1 MSCCSGGKSGKHKC
15 RCVQNNAGGRRQT
28 SGYDRKQ
35 RCGNLQKFLH
45 LSRASPPS
53 QSVSISPSNSVNR
66 RRWSAD
72 RPDNNFKLSSRV
84 IKTSNCPDGSVPET
98 RATEGIPSRSA
109 RCSTVAKVGF
119 PFPAKYSCR
128 AEREISR
135 SSDSSVRDCPHF
147 SFNA

>member
-72 RPDNNFKLSSRV
+72 RPDNNFKLSSFLW
-84 IKTSNCPDGSVPET
+84 SYWPDLN
-98 RATEGIPSRSA
+98 RR
-109 RCSTVAKVGF
+109 
-119 PFPAKYSCR
+119 PADYENYALCFVCVRR
-128 AEREISR
+128 AEECVAPQQF
-135 SSDSSVRDCPHF
+135 SVFYRF
-147 SFNA
+147 VRMRTIRRVFTAINVK